1 MKKFVLLASI
11 AVLLGTGLLIDLD
24 SARAQGF
31 RLENKRLTVARAR
44 DWNEWSLG
52 SLQEPVG
59 EIRQDVISIDPRGR
73 LTPRLIRKS
82 IEAVSDAPTFIH
94 IIDGRTEKFYTDTFK
109 EGGKLF
115 ARGGIKNAGSN
126 FNRAARVIDRGDNRL
141 QTFWEPDLER
151 PDSEWWLEI
160 DLGRV
165 VLADKVT
172 LRFVDEEL
180 GDPFMQF
187 RVLISDG
194 FLAFGNS
201 ETLDYRIVG
210 GTTQPVEDQRSF
222 EYTLEPYV
230 KVSPGF
236 RGTPVQYL
244 RIVVTDS
251 RLDRAARID
260 SATHGS
266 LLEDQ
271 QGAVDYLIKTFDGSE
286 VPVSAAEYESVAPDR
301 RAPIRYHRRERP
313 RLADVEVHTA
323 GDNIGLGIRQR
334 GGLIQVSGTDGHIP
348 ADAFD
353 GDYRTYW
360 KAQSFAEVGSGSS
373 RGGKLTVDLGSTFW
387 MESYRL
393 LPNNPGRPLLGYM
406 ARVSDGSRAS
416 DGSLVWDTVS
426 PEGSEIN
433 SGSIRHFEDVFSPRQ
448 VRFFEFKHVDGT
460 GSTSGVYGAQYPIG
474 EIQLYGQGYVPEVKL
489 TSPLIEL
496 ASTQNLN
503 RINWVGDIPP
513 GTSVE
518 LRTQTGNELKAIK
531 KFFDTGGREVTREK
545 YYNQLASFQRGDS
558 TVVYSAGVDWS
569 PWSNAYENSG
579 APFLSPSPRQ
589 YLKIQAR
596 LLSTHPDLFATL
608 DSLIVHFTDPI
619 GHKLLAEISPQT
631 NVARVVADTFS
642 LYLRSQMVNQPSRE
656 RSLSFDEIRVVA
668 SQKTAMELLQVSLG
682 TRQQVLADSGEVF
695 RANGGGEFLNEA
707 GDRLLVHS
715 DASDSLWF
723 TLPRRVV
730 QDPEIEQIYH
740 RIAMDGDEAPLDKR
754 GKPLNR
760 RNYKLLPE
768 GEQGRIDYFR
778 ITSSDDEGNLNL
790 QKIAESSY
798 KKLDFAEQGPVR
810 YYRRLFEG
818 EEINLDN
825 NGEVLTQSAWR
836 ALPSSRRGIVL
847 EEGELVEVRFR
858 SHIFLNGTTFSTQLA
873 RSDKKNSWQ
882 HVDSGNALAQIDGTG
897 TAIFFP
903 IDDQILHSLEIGPNP
918 FTPNGDQINDRLR
931 LVVSVLKIDAPRSI
945 RARFYSLGGKQVA
958 EVSTMAI
965 GGPQVLE
972 WDGRDRTGARVP
984 PGLYLC
990 HVYVD
995 TDSASANEQVRV
1007 ISVVY

>member
-1 MKKFVLLASI
+1 MKKFVLPASI
-11 AVLLGTGLLIDLD
+11 AALLGAALLADVD
-24 SARAQGF
+24 PVQAQGF

-59 EIRQDVISIDPRGR
+59 KIRQDVVEIDPTGQ
-73 LTPRLIRKS
+73 LTPLFIRKS
-82 IEAVSDAPTFIH
+82 IEAVDDAPTFTH
-94 IIDGRTEKFYTDTFK
+94 IIDGRTEKFYIDTFK
-109 EGGKLF
+109 DGGKLF

-126 FNRAARVIDRGDNRL
+126 LNRAARVIDRGDNRL
-141 QTFWEPDLER
+141 ETFWEPDLER

-165 VLADKVT
+165 VLADKVA

-201 ETLDYRIVG
+201 ETLDYRIIG

-260 SATHGS
+260 STTYSS
-266 LLEDQ
+266 LPLAQ
-271 QGAVDYLIKTFDGSE
+271 RGAVDYLIKTFDGSE
-286 VPVSAAEYESVAPDR
+286 VPVTATEYESVAPDR

-313 RLADVEVHTA
+313 RLADVEVHTV
-323 GDNIGLGIRQR
+323 GDNFGLGIRQR
-334 GGLIQVSGTDGHIP
+334 GGLIQISGTDGHIP

-360 KAQSFAEVGSGSS
+360 KAQSFMEVGSGSS
-373 RGGKLTVDLGSTFW
+373 RGGLLTIDLGTTFW
-387 MESYRL
+387 MDSYRL
-393 LPNNPGRPLLGYM
+393 LPNNPGRPLLGYV
-406 ARVSDGSRAS
+406 ARLSDGSRAS

-433 SGSIRHFEDVFSPRQ
+433 SGAIRHFEDVFSPRQ

-460 GSTSGVYGAQYPIG
+460 GRTSGVYGAQYEIG
-474 EIQLYGQGYVPEVKL
+474 EIQLYGQGYVPEVQL

-503 RINWVGDIPP
+503 RIDWVGDIPP

-518 LRTQTGNELKAIK
+518 IRTQTGNELKAIK
-531 KFFDTGGREVTREK
+531 KFFDTGGKEVTRDK

-569 PWSNAYENSG
+569 PWSTPYENSG
-579 APFLSPSPRQ
+579 APFLSPSPRR
-589 YLKIQAR
+589 YLKLQAR

-619 GHKLLAEISPQT
+619 GHKLLAEISPQA
-631 NVARVVADTFS
+631 NVARVNADTFS

-656 RSLSFDEIRVVA
+656 RSLSFDEIRVVS

-682 TRQQVLADSGEVF
+682 TRQEVLADSGEVF
-695 RANGGGEFLNEA
+695 RANGQGEFLNEA

-715 DASDSLWF
+715 AANDSLWF

-730 QDPEIEQIYH
+730 QDPDIEQIYH
-740 RIAMDGDEAPLDKR
+740 RIAVDGDEAPLDKR

-768 GEQGRIDYFR
+768 GEQGRIDYFE
-778 ITSSDDEGNLNL
+778 IIGSNDDGTLTL
-790 QKIAESSY
+790 KKISESSY
-798 KKLDFAEQGPVR
+798 KQLDFADQGPVR

-818 EEINLDN
+818 EEISLDN

-873 RSDKKNSWQ
+873 RSDKENSWQ
-882 HVDSGNALAQIDGTG
+882 HVDWGNALTQIDGTG

-918 FTPNGDQINDRLR
+918 FTPNGDQINDQLR
-931 LVVSVLKIDAPRSI
+931 LVISVLKIDSPRPI
-945 RARFYSLGGKQVA
+945 RARFFTLGGKQVA

-995 TDSASANEQVRV
+995 TDSASNNEQIRV
-1007 ISVVY
+1007 VSVVY